1 MSHTWIPTGQSH
13 IRILLI
19 RHAESTAN
27 EAGIISTAQ
36 PGPELTARGRQQAEA
51 LPDAMREA
59 LADDSGDLT
68 IDGLYAST
76 LPRTQLTAEP
86 LSRALGV
93 PVTVVEGLHEIEA
106 GDLEGLDGHEA
117 MYAYGA
123 PLQAWALGDFTAA
136 HPGAFD
142 GDHFFER
149 FDRGIAEIWQRHS
162 AGHSSA
168 AGGDQAQSK
177 PDGATVAIVAHD
189 AAIRVWVA
197 GRSTNLGPEFT
208 STHSLDNTAMV
219 VLTGSPAEGWRV
231 ESWQGEPVASA

>member
-1 MSHTWIPTGQSH
+1 M
-13 IRILLI
+13 
-19 RHAESTAN
+19 
-27 EAGIISTAQ
+27 Q

-51 LPDAMREA
+51 LPDALRAALPEA
-59 LADDSGDLT
+59 PLDVV

-76 LPRTQLTAEP
+76 LRRTQLTAEP
-86 LSRALGV
+86 LSRAIGV

-117 MYAYGA
+117 MHAYGA

-149 FDRGIAEIWQRHS
+149 FDRGIAEIWRRHS
-162 AGHSSA
+162 STHGSA
-168 AGGDQAQSK
+168 HGGE
-177 PDGATVAIVAHD
+177 PDGDTVAVVAHD

-219 VLTGSPAEGWRV
+219 VLTGSPADGWRV